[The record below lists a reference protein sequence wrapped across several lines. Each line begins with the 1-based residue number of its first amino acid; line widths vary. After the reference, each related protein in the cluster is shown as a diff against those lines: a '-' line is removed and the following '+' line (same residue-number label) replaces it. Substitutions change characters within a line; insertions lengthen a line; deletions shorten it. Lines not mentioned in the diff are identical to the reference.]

1 MRRLAVLPLMLV
13 LLLAGACGD
22 DRKHAAGPESTVAQ
36 PAKAGQLTPEQ
47 LGQIGADIRKEP
59 GRAEE
64 ILAGRGLDKRSFEK
78 QIRALTENPEASR
91 RYAAAYR
98 RASA

>member
-1 MRRLAVLPLMLV
+1 MRRAGVFPVTFALI
-13 LLLAGACGD
+13 LLGACGNG
-22 DRKHAAGPESTVAQ
+22 RHHAAGPQASAAR
-36 PAKAGQLTPEQ
+36 PATARTLSPEQ
-47 LGQIGADIRKEP
+47 LGQIGAEIRKEP

-64 ILAGRGLDKRSFEK
+64 ILIRRGLDKRSFEQ
-78 QIRALTENPEASR
+78 QIRALTENPQASQ